1 MEIDLRPTTTD
12 DLDFVIATEN
22 DPVNRRFVVPWSR
35 EQHEIAL
42 QDKNLQHWIVQGD
55 RPTGYII
62 LAGLNSP
69 DQSIEMRRIV
79 ITEKGQGLGRRAIKL
94 TTGHVFDQL
103 KAHRF
108 WTEVKQFDLRTQH
121 LYKSLGFIE
130 EGRLRDCSKGPE
142 GFETMVLL
150 AMLQPEYEQIVG

>member
-1 MEIDLRPTTTD
+1 MEIQLRPTTLD

-22 DPVNRRFVVPWSR
+22 DPLNQRFVVPWTR
-35 EQHEIAL
+35 YQHELAIE
-42 QDKNLQHWIVQGD
+42 DPNLQHWIVESD

-62 LAGLNSP
+62 LAGLDSP
-69 DQSIEMRRIV
+69 HSSIEMRRIV

-94 TTGHVFDQL
+94 TTGHVFDDL

-121 LYKSLGFIE
+121 LYKSLGFVE
-130 EGRLRDCSKGPE
+130 EGRLRECSKGPE
-142 GFETMVLL
+142 GFESMVLL
-150 AMLQPEYEQIVG
+150 AILQQEYEQIVG